1 MSERP
6 SRRVE
11 RPINSLADLQLSDET
26 RDSVLGHIGRLGVDA
41 LEGWD
46 IAATTLVEA
55 NKVTTYGATDDRIN
69 SVDQSQ
75 YEAWRGPCVD
85 ALEKDEAQYFDGTNV
100 EPSWRQFA
108 DVAGDAGIYSVL
120 SFPLRLDGEIMGAL
134 NFYSEERDAL
144 RQGQLEEG
152 YLFAAQAAVT
162 LANMRT
168 LSERDEQV
176 AQLQAGLETRTL
188 IGQATGLLMAQ
199 EGVSSAEAFQK
210 LVKASQGT
218 NLKLRD
224 IAKRFVDAWEEKHGA
239 I

>member
-1 MSERP
+1 MG
-6 SRRVE
+6 
-11 RPINSLADLQLSDET
+11 IN
-26 RDSVLGHIGRLGVDA
+26 R
-41 LEGWD
+41 
-46 IAATTLVEA
+46 
-55 NKVTTYGATDDRIN
+55 
-69 SVDQSQ
+69 VDQSQ
-75 YEAWRGPCVD
+75 YETWRGPCVD
-85 ALEKDEAQYFDGTNV
+85 ALEKDEAQYFDGTDV

-162 LANMRT
+162 LANVKSV
-168 LSERDEQV
+168 SERGEQV
-176 AQLQAGLETRTL
+176 AQLQAGLETRTM

-199 EGVSSAEAFQK
+199 EGLSSADAFQK

-224 IAKRFVDAWEEKHGA
+224 VAKRFVDAWEKKHGT